1 MGRLKMTRLARPDL
15 REGRVYRTRDLARW
29 SQSPAR
35 LAQRLVRE
43 GALQRISRGIYYAPV
58 VSRFGPTPASD
69 EVILRAVLGGDP
81 FLISGPPLWNALR
94 LGATAMFATTLVYT
108 LRRSGEFV
116 LGGRPFLLQRR
127 RFPKHPLPEWFVVDL
142 IGQHDMAGVA
152 LSELRQRLVVT
163 LRAGRWN
170 TRRLRTVA
178 KTYGTPATLAL
189 VNTCLAA
196 ATSGEATPSPDDL
209 VAASVEPLARQLL
222 DVQRQARALGIF
234 VDDRELLT
242 CPKCGLTEDV
252 LSDGRLSTFYG
263 SPGLDTGLRFVEPTS
278 ADGRYTC
285 PRCGC
290 EARLE

>member
-1 MGRLKMTRLARPDL
+1 MTRLARPVL
-15 REGRVYRTRDLARW
+15 RAGRVYSTRDLAGW
-29 SQSPAR
+29 SQSPVR

-43 GALQRISRGIYYAPV
+43 GTLQRISRGIYYAPV
-58 VSRFGPTPASD
+58 ASRFGPAPAPD

-81 FLISGPPLWNALR
+81 FLISGPPLWNALG
-94 LGATAMFATTLVYT
+94 LGSTAMFATTLVYT
-108 LRRSGEFV
+108 SRRGGQFV
-116 LGGRPFLLQRR
+116 LGGRPFLLQRA
-127 RFPKHPLPEWFVVDL
+127 RFPRHPSPEWFVVDL
-142 IGQHDMAGVA
+142 IGHHDMAGVA

-170 TRRLRTVA
+170 TRKLGMMA
-178 KTYGTPATLAL
+178 KTYGTRTAIAL
-189 VNTCLAA
+189 VDTCLAR
-196 ATSGEATPSPDDL
+196 ATSGEAMPLPDELDSF
-209 VAASVEPLARQLL
+209 VASVEPFARQLL

-278 ADGRYTC
+278 ADGRHTC

-290 EARLE
+290 EARSE